1 MFLSDQETAVDLL
14 YSEAIARTV
23 VRLVSATPETPV
35 TVGVHGDWGAGKS
48 SVLKMT
54 SDAFKANDRT
64 LCIWFNGW
72 TFEGFDDAKTVV
84 IETIV
89 DELRRARPTSTKV
102 ADAAKKVLKRI
113 DWLKVAKKTG
123 GFAFTAMTGIPTFDQ
138 LQGLHNVASSI
149 VAKPQEHVSVDDI
162 KSVAG
167 QVGDCLKDADAEGDN
182 VSQQIH
188 EFRKEFSELIDAAD
202 IEQLVVIVDD
212 LDRCLPSTAISTLEA
227 IRLFLFVPKTAFVI
241 GADELMIEYA
251 VREHF
256 PDLPPS
262 SGSVPYARNYL
273 EKLIQVP
280 FRVPALGLA
289 ETQIYVTLLLAESY
303 LGSSTTEFKALLAS
317 GREQLKTPWNS
328 HGIDHATLEKA
339 LDPKPVPKEL
349 LQVLKLSAAI
359 SPILT
364 DGTRGNPRQIKRFL
378 NSMMLRVAI
387 AEARGFGGDLDSS
400 ILAKIMLAERFSPE
414 LYEHLARLAA
424 LDQKGTPKAVGELE
438 DFMKSAFPQKENGKM
453 PAAKSAKTPD
463 TTVTP
468 KLAPEF
474 TTEWAKGWATV
485 DPPLK
490 SVDLRP
496 YVFVTRD
503 KRGYLGGF
511 AAPTHL
517 QSLADAL
524 LGPRISVRSKK
535 SEVGNLSSSDAEQ
548 LFDAL
553 RGHVLQSDE
562 LKAPPGGVEGLVL
575 VVEEHPILQRRLLTF
590 LQELQISDVGVWVAT
605 KWGTC
610 FTDPAVLQ
618 DWNSLLSEW
627 SQQSE
632 NTTLKTAAK
641 SAGQLSKKA

>member
-1 MFLSDQETAVDLL
+1 MFLNDQEAAVDLL

-23 VRLVSATPETPV
+23 VKLVSATPETPI

-54 SDAFKANDRT
+54 SDAFTGNTKT

-72 TFEGFDDAKTVV
+72 TFEGFEDAKTVV

-89 DELRRARPTSTKV
+89 DELRRARPSSTKV

-138 LQGLHNVASSI
+138 LQGLYDVASSI
-149 VAKPQEHVSVDDI
+149 IAKPQDHISLDDM

-167 QVGDCLKDADAEGDN
+167 QVGDCLRDADGGGDN

-202 IEQLVVIVDD
+202 IEQLVIIVDD

-280 FRVPALGLA
+280 FRIPALGLA
-289 ETQIYVTLLLAESY
+289 ETQIYVTLLLAENH
-303 LGSSTTEFKALLAS
+303 LGSSSPEFKELLKF
-317 GREQLKTPWNS
+317 GREQLKTPWTS
-328 HGIDHATLEKA
+328 QGIDHAA
-339 LDPKPVPKEL
+339 LQKVFGSTPVPKEL
-349 LQVLKLSAAI
+349 AQGLKLAEEI

-378 NSMMLRVAI
+378 NSMMLRIAI
-387 AEARGFGGDLDSS
+387 AEARGFGDNLDRT

-424 LDQKGTPKAVGELE
+424 LDRNGKPKAVADLE
-438 DFMKSAFPQKENGKM
+438 EFMKSGAPEKK
-453 PAAKSAKTPD
+453 PAAKSSKNAEPAATL
-463 TTVTP
+463 
-468 KLAPEF
+468 KLAPELA
-474 TTEWAKGWATV
+474 TEWAKGWATIE
-485 DPPLK
+485 PSLK
-490 SVDLRP
+490 GVDLRP

-517 QSLADAL
+517 QALAESL
-524 LGPRISVRSKK
+524 LGLPLSVRSKK
-535 SEVGNLSSSDAEQ
+535 PEVGQLSASDAEQ

-553 RGHVLQSDE
+553 RSQVLQTDDRKM
-562 LKAPPGGVEGLVL
+562 LPNGVHGLVL
-575 VVEEHPILQRRLLTF
+575 VSEEHPILQRKLLTF
-590 LQELQISDVGVWVAT
+590 IQELSATSVGPWAAT
-605 KWGTC
+605 SWGNC
-610 FTDPAVLQ
+610 FKNEPLQTEWRNQLTD
-618 DWNSLLSEW
+618 WSE
-627 SQQSE
+627 QSE
-632 NTTLKTAAK
+632 NTALRTVAK
-641 SAGQLSKKA
+641 NALQMQKKA